1 MAEIFAVAGG
11 KGGSG
16 KSVLSIMLS
25 RAFAADELHTVL
37 IDGDLGGANL
47 HTLLGMN
54 YPTSSLTDFL
64 TRREQSL
71 EDVMMMTNDK
81 YVRLICGAGDVLG
94 MANLKSTVKAKLI
107 RHMKALDADR
117 VVLDLGGGSSFNV
130 LDLFLAADR
139 HILVVSTEPTS
150 LQNVYEFLK
159 FSVGRLVHTNYAK
172 HVRLAPFIKRFVT
185 PDKET
190 GLHTVPELLKEVSA
204 FDKKE
209 GIELAEM
216 IDRFRPV
223 VIMNMA
229 ENQTEA
235 LKYYNAIESTGKRY
249 LKIQTRLAGTIFRG
263 DEIRSAIKQRESLLT
278 VKLGVNN
285 YPLVQINGE
294 LKYRL
299 APLPAGDTVTAQNQ
313 TAD

>member
-16 KSVLSIMLS
+16 KSVLSILLS
-25 RAFAADELHTVL
+25 RAFAGDEMHTVL

-54 YPTSSLTDFL
+54 YPTTSLTDFL
-64 TRREQSL
+64 TKSKPNL

-107 RHMKALDADR
+107 RHLHSLEADR
-117 VVLDLGGGSSFNV
+117 VVLDLGAGSSYNV

-159 FSVGRLVHTNYAK
+159 FSVGRLLHTLYAK
-172 HVRLAPFIKRFVT
+172 NVNLAPFIKRFVT
-185 PDKET
+185 PVREK
-190 GLHTVPELLKEVSA
+190 GLHTVPELLKEISA
-204 FDKKE
+204 FDKPTGVKV
-209 GIELAEM
+209 AED
-216 IDRFRPV
+216 IDGFRPI
-223 VIMNMA
+223 VIINMA
-229 ENQTEA
+229 DSQTEA

-249 LKIQTRLAGTIFRG
+249 LKIKTRLAGTIFRG
-263 DEIRSAIKQRESLLT
+263 NEIRDAIKQRESLLT

-285 YPLVQINGE
+285 YPLVQINTE

-299 APLPAGDTVTAQNQ
+299 EQRAAGSNIPAR
-313 TAD
+313 

>member
-25 RAFAADELHTVL
+25 RAFAADEMHTVL

-47 HTLLGMN
+47 HTLVGMN
-54 YPTSSLTDFL
+54 YPTSGLTDFL
-64 TRREQSL
+64 TKNKPNL

-107 RHMKALDADR
+107 RHMHSLEADR
-117 VVLDLGGGSSFNV
+117 VVLDLGAGSSFNV

-139 HILVVSTEPTS
+139 HVLVVSTEPTS

-159 FSVGRLVHTNYAK
+159 FSVSRLLHSLYAK
-172 HVRLAPFIKRFVT
+172 DVNLAPFIKRFVA
-185 PDKET
+185 PDKEK
-190 GLHTVPELLKEVSA
+190 GLHTVPELLKEISA
-204 FDKKE
+204 FDKRSGVKV
-209 GIELAEM
+209 AES
-216 IDRFRPV
+216 IDRFRPI
-223 VIMNMA
+223 VIINMA
-229 ENQTEA
+229 DSQTEA
-235 LKYYNAIESTGKRY
+235 LKYYNAIEATGKRY
-249 LKIQTRLAGTIFRG
+249 LKIRTRLAGTIFRG
-263 DEIRSAIKQRESLLT
+263 NEIRDAIKQRKSLLT

-285 YPLVQINGE
+285 YPLVQINAE
-294 LKYRL
+294 LKYRPEPL
-299 APLPAGDTVTAQNQ
+299 AAQEK
-313 TAD
+313 

>member
-64 TRREQSL
+64 TRREPNL

-107 RHMKALDADR
+107 RHMKSLEADR
-117 VVLDLGGGSSFNV
+117 VVLDLGAGSSYNV

-159 FSVGRLVHTNYAK
+159 FSVGRLVHTLYAK
-172 HVRLAPFIKRFVT
+172 NVNLAPFIKRFVT
-185 PDKET
+185 PDTEK

-204 FDKKE
+204 FDKKA
-209 GIELAEM
+209 GIQLAED
-216 IDRFRPV
+216 IDRFRPI
-223 VIMNMA
+223 VIINMA
-229 ENQTEA
+229 ESQAEA
-235 LKYYNAIESTGKRY
+235 LKYYNAIEATGKRY

-263 DEIRSAIKQRESLLT
+263 NEIRNAIKERVSLLT

-294 LKYRL
+294 LKYWSTPL
-299 APLPAGDTVTAQNQ
+299 APLAPDATL
-313 TAD
+313 